1 MNKWLTALIVI
12 LVIYFIASFF
22 AFFIGSRDDGFV
34 DRIAVLSLEGVIV
47 TSGDSASFLRGSAVS
62 SKDFVKE
69 LKALDADAKVKGIII
84 EIDSPGGT
92 AVASNEIADAIRNLN
107 KTNYAVIREVG
118 ASGAYWVSSASDKIF
133 ASSLSITGSIGVI
146 ASYLQFSELFEK
158 YGVEYERLVAG
169 DKKDIGSPFRE
180 LNKNERNILQK
191 KLDLMHEIFIQE
203 VAENR
208 GLNVSYVK
216 GLSDGEFYLGKEAL
230 DLGLVDVLGSREDA
244 VEMMKEELGMDDLA
258 VVEKKRKISLTDVLL
273 GNMAYNFGIGFAKGL
288 SEFELENKFEIVA

>member
-118 ASGAYWVSSASDKIF
+118 ASGAYWVASASDKIF